1 MSKRQTAERNNDIS
15 DVITVDSKYET
26 LHVQKK
32 KVTGKVDTHTHG
44 NWRTKSNRVHGDISY
59 YF

>member
-1 MSKRQTAERNNDIS
+1 MSKRQTAERNNDVS

-26 LHVQKK
+26 LHVQRK

-44 NWRTKSNRVHGDISY
+44 NWRNKSNRVHGDISY